1 MSYIRRLPAF
11 EYLAPRT
18 LSEACSLL
26 AEHGRKAAVLAG
38 GTDLL
43 LRMKRREKTPRYL
56 VSLKN
61 VTGLDK
67 IKSDGRTRLRI
78 GARVTIR
85 DIQRSPVIKNDF
97 PALATAADA
106 LASPQIRNLATL
118 GGNIC
123 HAAPCADMFPPLIAL
138 GAKIKLVGPE
148 GRRSMPL
155 EEFYASP
162 FKAVIKDSELLTEV
176 AVPYSAF
183 GRNSVYLRYTFRG
196 AMDYPY
202 VAIALGLD
210 LEGDRCLDARIA
222 GSFCSHCW
230 TKEGCRYHCPTP
242 FRAVMA
248 EKVLK
253 GSRLDASLIESAA
266 STATAEARPIVER
279 EYKKEIIE
287 VITRRAL
294 SAAWRGGE

>member
-1 MSYIRRLPAF
+1 MSYIRRLPPF
-11 EYLAPRT
+11 EYLTPRT
-18 LSEACSLL
+18 LAETCSLL

-61 VTGLDK
+61 VPGLDK
-67 IKSDGRTRLRI
+67 IKSDGRTGLRI
-78 GARVTIR
+78 GARTTIR
-85 DIQRSPVIKNDF
+85 DIQRSPVIKKDF
-97 PALATAADA
+97 PALAAAADA
-106 LASPQIRNLATL
+106 LASPQIRNLATV

-123 HAAPCADMFPPLIAL
+123 HAAPCADMLPPLIAL

-148 GRRSMPL
+148 GRRTLPL
-155 EEFYASP
+155 EKFYASP
-162 FKAVIKDSELLTEV
+162 FKTVIKDNELLTEV
-176 AVPYSAF
+176 TVPYSAF
-183 GRNSVYLRYTFRG
+183 SRNSVYLRYTFRG

-210 LEGDRCLDARIA
+210 LEGDRCRDVRIA

-230 TKEGCRYHCPTP
+230 TKEGCRYRCPTP
-242 FRAVMA
+242 FRAVKT
-248 EKVLK
+248 EKLLK

-266 STATAEARPIVER
+266 LAASAEAHPVVER
-279 EYKKEIIE
+279 EYKKEIIK